1 MNPIQSVPHTHGN
14 TIQPPGQASDTSY
27 PLVDVMRG
35 IAALMVLTYH
45 VIAVTGWQ
53 TFPDTWWSAPLREG
67 WMGVDMFLVISGFV
81 ITLSAARAYKSHPQH
96 YIRRFM
102 ANRLWRIAPLYIA
115 TSLVFLLFVQPQ
127 LLAAGTK
134 YVVIQG
140 ITHGLFIHNLHHS
153 THGAINGPTWSI
165 GLEMQFYVLIILCIP
180 WLIRQKVQ
188 WIILGCLVISWAYR
202 YATTLAL
209 PPGATPP
216 IIQMIYATQLPGTL
230 DNFVMGIALALF
242 KLHSMHSRW
251 LSQNWRNFFLWLAI
265 AAIATACWWLV
276 FSPKKYYWVF
286 PDMIIF
292 WRTLLAAA
300 AGAWLMVCISCPRQ
314 SSWVSAPF
322 RYLGRISYGIYLWHM
337 PILLSLKDTFAANQP
352 LLLAWVLAASVLM
365 GALSWHAFEKH
376 LSQSASRQPA
386 P

>member
-1 MNPIQSVPHTHGN
+1 
-14 TIQPPGQASDTSY
+14 
-27 PLVDVMRG
+27 
-35 IAALMVLTYH
+35 
-45 VIAVTGWQ
+45 
-53 TFPDTWWSAPLREG
+53 
-67 WMGVDMFLVISGFV
+67 MGVDMFLVISGFV

-134 YVVIQG
+134 YLVIQG

-209 PPGATPP
+209 PPGATPDHSNDLCHP
-216 IIQMIYATQLPGTL
+216 VARHARQLRDGNCTCT
-230 DNFVMGIALALF
+230 VQVAQHAQSLAV
-242 KLHSMHSRW
+242 SE
-251 LSQNWRNFFLWLAI
+251 LA
-265 AAIATACWWLV
+265 
-276 FSPKKYYWVF
+276 
-286 PDMIIF
+286 
-292 WRTLLAAA
+292 
-300 AGAWLMVCISCPRQ
+300 
-314 SSWVSAPF
+314 
-322 RYLGRISYGIYLWHM
+322 
-337 PILLSLKDTFAANQP
+337 
-352 LLLAWVLAASVLM
+352 
-365 GALSWHAFEKH
+365 
-376 LSQSASRQPA
+376 
-386 P
+386 